1 MIQTLQT
8 PKRSRILVACLVIG
22 LTVAAASLLIRSRN
36 RSRIPIE
43 TLDHPKPNLA
53 YLSLLNSDQLLARVE
68 AIELRSQD
76 LKDFLQLDFHGQLL
90 HGSMSPEDLSL
101 RIASGLDQLI
111 EEELLAQ
118 EARRRGLKTSSA
130 GARARRDL
138 SGQYFKSELAQLAP
152 VSDRELRSFYKNHG
166 EKFLI
171 PGGVQVRELFLPHQ
185 GDPAKKDR
193 REKAFR
199 LAEELADRL
208 RKGESL
214 EELGRQHVPPDRL
227 DRTKGYLFKG
237 AVMDAADEQKVLALR
252 PGEILGPVR
261 NEGGYSVFQGIDR
274 VRTRLIPFYRAQ
286 EKIKAYLEAR
296 REEELRK
303 KLVSQLKQQKSVQRF
318 GPDTVLAA
326 VR

>member
-1 MIQTLQT
+1 MIQILQT
-8 PKRSRILVACLVIG
+8 RKKSRILVACLVIG
-22 LTVAAASLLIRSRN
+22 LTFAATLLLIRSRS
-36 RSRIPIE
+36 RSQPP
-43 TLDHPKPNLA
+43 TLERAKPNLA
-53 YLSLLNSDQLLARVE
+53 YLSLLNSDQLLAKVE

-90 HGSMSPEDLSL
+90 HGSMSSEDLSL

-111 EEELLAQ
+111 EAELLAQ
-118 EARRRGLKTSSA
+118 EAKKRGMKTSFE
-130 GARARRDL
+130 GAQARRDL
-138 SGQYFKSELAQLAP
+138 SDQYFKSELAKLSA
-152 VSDRELRSFYKNHG
+152 VSDPEVRSFYKNHG

-171 PGGVQVRELFLPHQ
+171 PGGVQVRELFVPHQ
-185 GDPAKKDR
+185 DGPDKK
-193 REKAFR
+193 EKRKKTFAVAEG
-199 LAEELADRL
+199 LAARI
-208 RKGESL
+208 RNGESL
-214 EELGRQHVPPDRL
+214 EALGKEHVPPAFL

-261 NEGGYSVFQGIDR
+261 VEGGYSVFQGIAQ
-274 VRTRLIPFYRAQ
+274 VRARLIPFYQAQ
-286 EKIKAYLEAR
+286 DKIRVYLEAR

-303 KLVSQLKQQKSVQRF
+303 RLVGQLKQQISVQRF